1 MAATAMVRTEA
12 RVENCILME
21 LLVFWVLGKELR
33 VLKIVFKMLLEDA
46 VGRCC

>member
-1 MAATAMVRTEA
+1 MSAGAAMAATAMVRTEA

-21 LLVFWVLGKELR
+21 LLVFGVEKRDES
-33 VLKIVFKMLLEDA
+33 VEDA